1 MNNDY
6 DVIVVGGGPA
16 GSTAALRA
24 ARLGLRVLLID
35 RRRFPRD
42 KVCGDAVARKPLE
55 YLRKLDLLE
64 SVLAL
69 PHEPIGSVLIG
80 APGGRSVRI
89 DVTEPPG
96 GAGGRAMPY
105 IVCRRELFDG
115 VLFSA
120 AKREVDVFE
129 GFAVRELLMED
140 GRVLGVVCDQTR
152 ITAGTVIGADGYNSV
167 VARAVGHYRYDP
179 GRWYVATRTYHRGLD
194 CRANTAEVYFTT
206 DTLPGFLWIFPLGG
220 GVANVGL
227 GMIRKDVTQRG
238 GSLRRVHESL
248 LSSPRFRDR
257 FEGSERIGGIRGWTL
272 PTPDF
277 SRTIHGCG
285 YMLAGDAAGL
295 VDPFTGEGIGNA
307 MCSGWEAAGVAALAA
322 HRGDYSAAV
331 LSEYPRRLWPA
342 LDAGELKLHDRL
354 RRLARRRRLI
364 DFVVARAARHRDT
377 AEWFAG
383 MTARD
388 GALESKKALTSPL
401 TWLKL
406 LFK

>member
-1 MNNDY
+1 MKY
-6 DVIVVGGGPA
+6 DFDLIVVGGGPA

-35 RRRFPRD
+35 KRRFPRD
-42 KVCGDAVARKPLE
+42 KVCGDAIARKPIE
-55 YLRKLDLLE
+55 YLRKLDLLKN
-64 SVLAL
+64 VQAL
-69 PHEPIGSVLIG
+69 PHEPIGSVVIG

-89 DVTEPPG
+89 DVTESPG
-96 GAGGRAMPY
+96 GGGGPAMPY

-115 VLFSA
+115 VLFAA
-120 AKREVDVFE
+120 AKREADVLE
-129 GFAVRELLMED
+129 GTAVRQLLTDD
-140 GRVLGVVCDQTR
+140 GRVRGVVCGGR
-152 ITAGTVIGADGYNSV
+152 GITAGVVIGADGYNSV
-167 VARAVGHYRYDP
+167 VARTLGRYRYDH
-179 GRWYVATRTYHRGLD
+179 GRWYVATRAYHRGLD

-206 DTLPGFLWIFPLGG
+206 DTLPGFLWIFPLGD

-227 GMIRKDVTQRG
+227 GMIRKDVNRRG
-238 GSLRRVHESL
+238 GSLRRVHEAL
-248 LSSPRFRDR
+248 LSSPGFRER
-257 FEGSERIGGIRGWTL
+257 FEGSEQIGGIRGWTL

-307 MCSGWEAAGVAALAA
+307 MCSGWEAAGVAARATG
-322 HRGDYSAAV
+322 RGDYSATA
-331 LSEYPRRLWPA
+331 LSEYPRRLWQA
-342 LDAGELKLHDRL
+342 LDEGELRLHDRL
-354 RRLARRRRLI
+354 RRLARRRRLV
-364 DFVVARAARHRDT
+364 DFVVGRAARHRDT
-377 AEWFAG
+377 AQWFAG

-388 GALESKKALTSPL
+388 GALERKKALTSPL